1 MARKCKSYE
10 ELELSDDFMFAK
22 VMQNIV
28 YLEEQKTLDVAANA
42 KSVRM
47 DVYAADENQT
57 IYDIEMQTGK
67 KKHLPKRSRYYQ
79 GIIDIDETDKGIEYQ
94 SLNKSYVIF
103 ICTFDPFDAGRHI
116 YSFENRCIQDLNLEL
131 GDGTGKIFLSAVGR
145 QNDVSAE
152 MKAFLEYLSKKTIET
167 DFVHRLDREVQKE
180 YMQRQ
185 SDWIEDR
192 EEAKEEGLAEGI
204 EAGKLEMLNR
214 FIKGMKAKNISET
227 EIKNNLM
234 DIFALPE
241 EEAENLLQ
249 GGKKQ

>member
-22 VMQNIV
+22 VMQNKALCKELLELIMGFPIADIV

-67 KKHLPKRSRYYQ
+67 KKYLPKRSRYYQ

-131 GDGTGKIFLSAVGR
+131 GGR
-145 QNDVSAE
+145 
-152 MKAFLEYLSKKTIET
+152 
-167 DFVHRLDREVQKE
+167 
-180 YMQRQ
+180 
-185 SDWIEDR
+185 
-192 EEAKEEGLAEGI
+192 
-204 EAGKLEMLNR
+204 NR
-214 FIKGMKAKNISET
+214 
-227 EIKNNLM
+227 
-234 DIFALPE
+234 
-241 EEAENLLQ
+241 ENLFERSGAAERCQRRDESIFGILVQ
-249 GGKKQ
+249 ENNRNRLCASTGPGSSAGP